1 MRKKTKALS
10 GASQDAYFR
19 RVLKANP
26 NLSADE
32 RDQLVRRLRA
42 EVAQLRVRM
51 EPRLQRDA
59 QALQMHADVP
69 AQPEAELQVA
79 ADAEARP
86 EAALRAAVE
95 PIALPDSLPSAA
107 MENDAALAQTIPQ
120 PVAEPAAQP
129 FDPFSPNIVVV
140 VRKSGRDA
148 ALAALSAID
157 NTDDLRLLARE
168 QRLSV
173 QVELC
178 SADELRAAI
187 VTAAERRIANR
198 MAAAG

>member
-26 NLSADE
+26 SLSADE
-32 RDQLVRRLRA
+32 RDQLVRRLRQ

-51 EPRLQRDA
+51 EPRRESDPPS
-59 QALQMHADVP
+59 VI
-69 AQPEAELQVA
+69 A
-79 ADAEARP
+79 APGESA
-86 EAALRAAVE
+86 AAVTPQSSAGIPVEQAAIRDE
-95 PIALPDSLPSAA
+95 PPPP
-107 MENDAALAQTIPQ
+107 IPEV
-120 PVAEPAAQP
+120 PVAVASVAEPALAAEP

-140 VRKSGRDA
+140 VRKSGRAA
-148 ALAALSAID
+148 ALAALDAVDSLE
-157 NTDDLRLLARE
+157 NLRLLARE

-173 QVELC
+173 
-178 SADELRAAI
+178 SADLASVAELRAAI

-198 MAAAG
+198 MAAAS